1 MSDDN
6 APQQTLVGLSFDDPF
21 RAREFVTAIT
31 RLASRKELVLEDVVI
46 VAKTP
51 EGRTIVEE
59 TTDPPPGRAAL
70 SGAMWAGLFGL
81 FLGGPVGWL
90 AGSAIGAGVGAATA
104 KVVDHGIP
112 DEWVAWFREAV
123 VEGTTTVAILAHD
136 ITMQALVDEAHRFTG
151 AELVYANLDPF
162 ASSRL
167 RTALGQVELEQP
179 SDSLPSSF
187 PPPSAGD
194 AAIGS

>member
-21 RAREFVTAIT
+21 RAREFVTAIS

-123 VEGTTTVAILAHD
+123 AEGTTTVAILAHD
-136 ITMQALVDEAHRFTG
+136 ISMQALIDEAHRFTG

-162 ASSRL
+162 ASGRL
-167 RTALGQVELEQP
+167 RTALGQVALEEP

-187 PPPSAGD
+187 PPPNPGD
-194 AAIGS
+194 APVGS

>member
-1 MSDDN
+1 MSDDT
-6 APQQTLVGLSFDDPF
+6 APPPTLVGLSFDDPF

-51 EGRTIVEE
+51 EGKTMVEE

-81 FLGGPVGWL
+81 VLGGPVGWL

-112 DEWVAWFREAV
+112 DEWVAWFREAITA
-123 VEGTTTVAILAHD
+123 GTTTVAILAHD
-136 ITMQALVDEAHRFTG
+136 IHMEALVTEARRFTG
-151 AELVYANLDPF
+151 AELVYANLDPV
-162 ASSRL
+162 ANSRL
-167 RTALGQVELEQP
+167 RAALGQVEPPVEP
-179 SDSLPSSF
+179 TDSSQL
-187 PPPSAGD
+187 PPPLPGETAV
-194 AAIGS
+194 GS